1 MSLSNRRPPVW
12 LLVAATATGPL
23 ALNLF
28 VPSMPGLVAV
38 FGTDHAT
45 VQLTLSLYLIGV
57 AVGQLVYG
65 PLSDRFG
72 RRPVLLAGIALYLG
86 ASAACALATG
96 IGALIAGRVV
106 QALGGCAGMV
116 IARAI
121 VRDAWD
127 RDQATRV
134 LAAVIAG
141 MAVAP
146 MVGPVIGGFLEEWAG
161 WRAGFILIAAFGA
174 LVLAAGLKA
183 LPETHNDL
191 TPLPGPMALIH
202 AYRGLLA
209 KPAFLGYALLS
220 TLSSA
225 GFFAFLAGAPYAT
238 VEMLGRSPSEYG
250 LLFVLLSVGYMA
262 GNILVSRLIGRV
274 SAERLMLVGMVLS
287 LAGPVVTLALLPAG
301 VFSVWSLYLPATV
314 MCLGNGLVMPTSMTA
329 AVSAEPRL
337 AGTASGL
344 LGFLQ
349 MGLGAAVSAGV
360 GALRAGEPYTM
371 AVGMVVAN
379 VAAFAAFAY
388 ARRRPPGGLRDGA

>member
-1 MSLSNRRPPVW
+1 MTSRLRPPPVW

-38 FGTDHAT
+38 FGAERAT

-72 RRPVLLAGIALYLG
+72 RRPVLLAGLGLYLA
-86 ASAACALATG
+86 ASVACAAAPG
-96 IGALIAGRVV
+96 IGTLIAGRVA
-106 QALGGCAGMV
+106 QAVGGCAGMV
-116 IARAI
+116 IVRAI

-146 MVGPVIGGFLEEWAG
+146 MVGPAMGGLLDEWAG
-161 WRAGFILIAAFGA
+161 WRAGLVLIAGFGA
-174 LVLAAGLKA
+174 LVLAVAVKA
-183 LPETHNDL
+183 LPETHHDR
-191 TPLPGPMALIH
+191 TPMPGPGAMAL
-202 AYRGLLA
+202 AYARLLRRR
-209 KPAFLGYALLS
+209 AFLGNTLVTALN
-220 TLSSA
+220 SA

-238 VEMLGRSPSEYG
+238 IGVLGRTPSEYG
-250 LLFVLLSVGYMA
+250 LLFGLLSVGYIA
-262 GNILVSRLIGRV
+262 GNMAVSRLAGRV
-274 SAERLMLVGMVLS
+274 AADRLMMAGLCLSALGPLMVLGMM
-287 LAGPVVTLALLPAG
+287 LDGLFT
-301 VFSVWSLYLPATV
+301 VWSLFLPATL
-314 MCLGNGLVMPTSMTA
+314 MSLGNGLVMPVSIAA

-349 MGLGAAVSAGV
+349 MGMGAMVSVAV
-360 GALRAGEPYTM
+360 GALKAWEPAT
-371 AVGMVVAN
+371 MVVSMVLLN
-379 VAAFAAFAY
+379 LAAFAAFAY
-388 ARRRPPGGLRDGA
+388 ARRGT

>member
-1 MSLSNRRPPVW
+1 MPLPNRRPPVW

-28 VPSMPGLVAV
+28 VPSMPGLVAA
-38 FGTDHAT
+38 FGADHAT
-45 VQLTLSLYLIGV
+45 VQLTLSLFLIGV
-57 AVGQLVYG
+57 AFGQLIYG

-72 RRPVLLAGIALYLG
+72 RRPVLLAGMGLYLT
-86 ASAACALATG
+86 ASAACAMAPG
-96 IGALIAGRVV
+96 IGALIVGRVA
-106 QALGGCAGMV
+106 QAAGGCAGMV
-116 IARAI
+116 IGRAI

-174 LVLAAGLKA
+174 LVLAASLKA
-183 LPETHNDL
+183 LPETHTNP
-191 TPLPGPMALIH
+191 TPLPGPMALVQ
-202 AYRGLLA
+202 AYRGLLG
-209 KPAFLGYALLS
+209 KPVFVGNALLS
-220 TLSSA
+220 ALSTAS
-225 GFFAFLAGAPYAT
+225 FFAFLAGAPYAT

-250 LLFVLLSVGYMA
+250 LLFVLLSIGYMA

-274 SAERLMLVGMVLS
+274 TAERLMLVGMALS

-301 VFSVWSLYLPATV
+301 IFTMWSLFLPATV

-329 AVSAEPRL
+329 AVGAEPRL

-344 LGFLQ
+344 LGFFQ
-349 MGLGAAVSAGV
+349 MGLGAAVSTSV

-371 AVGMVVAN
+371 AIGMVVAN

-388 ARRRPPGGLRDGA
+388 ARRRPQNGP

>member
-1 MSLSNRRPPVW
+1 MSISNRQPPVW

-28 VPSMPGLVAV
+28 VPSMPGLVAT
-38 FGTDHAT
+38 FGADHAT
-45 VQLTLSLYLIGV
+45 VQLTLSLFLIGV
-57 AVGQLVYG
+57 AFGQLVYG

-72 RRPVLLAGIALYLG
+72 RRPVLLAGMGLYLA
-86 ASAACALATG
+86 ASMACAMAPG
-96 IGALIAGRVV
+96 IGTLIIGRVA
-106 QALGGCAGMV
+106 QAAGGCAGMV

-146 MVGPVIGGFLEEWAG
+146 MVGPAIGGFLDEWAG
-161 WRAGFILIAAFGA
+161 WRAGFVLIAVFGA

-191 TPLPGPMALIH
+191 TPLPGPMALVG
-202 AYRGLLA
+202 AYRKLA
-209 KPAFLGYALLS
+209 GKPVFTGNALVAALN
-220 TLSSA
+220 TA
-225 GFFAFLAGAPYAT
+225 GFFAFLAAAPYLT

-262 GNILVSRLIGRV
+262 GNIVVSRLVGRV
-274 SAERLMLVGMVLS
+274 PAERLTQIGLALS
-287 LAGPVVTLALLPAG
+287 LIGPLVTMGLMAGGWFTVWTL
-301 VFSVWSLYLPATV
+301 FLPATL
-314 MCLGNGLVMPTSMTA
+314 MCLGNGFVMPTSMAA
-329 AVSAEPRL
+329 AVGAEPRL

-349 MGLGAAVSAGV
+349 MGLGAAVSTGV
-360 GALRAGEPYTM
+360 GALTAGGPT
-371 AVGMVVAN
+371 AMVVAMVAVN
-379 VAAFAAFAY
+379 VAAYAAFAY
-388 ARRRPPGGLRDGA
+388 ARRGAGMAG